1 MLMAT
6 SPTGIGWVD
15 SMILW
20 IGAIAAVC
28 AGLFTIA
35 KAARAAVRVGR
46 KLDRLATQLLGDDE
60 TPSLD
65 QRLSNIEHELHPNSG
80 GSMRDAVDRTESAL
94 ADHVEQSRV
103 LHEPGRGTEQE
114 LRKAIS
120 DIPAALPTI
129 AESTPPA
136 VPDSPGPTTSGPD
149 HPAGGNPA

>member
-1 MLMAT
+1 MLT
-6 SPTGIGWVD
+6 ETITTGVGWVD

-28 AGLFTIA
+28 AGLTTIA
-35 KAARAAVRVGR
+35 LAARAAMRVGR

-65 QRLSNIEHELHPNSG
+65 ERLSSIEHELHPNSG
-80 GSMRDAVDRTESAL
+80 GSMRDAVDRTEKAL
-94 ADHVEQSRV
+94 ADHVEQST
-103 LHEPGRGTEQE
+103 LLLAAGKGTERE

-120 DIPAALPTI
+120 DIAAALPTI

-136 VPDSPGPTTSGPD
+136 SDPPGSTSSSPD